1 MQHTH
6 TTTTRTT
13 TTISTNDAAK
23 INQDFD
29 SHILQTEWDKYRTSH
44 LQRHHQR
51 ESSSTDREAELRQR
65 KELFQEQARQVH
77 ERLDDA
83 IDASK
88 AKLADLEVE
97 VGYEINRL
105 YDKFEGY
112 KTTPSSRGECLDV
125 RADLSHCYST
135 LKDGRECQVFIQ
147 KLDRCVTEALRAS
160 S

>member
-65 KELFQEQARQVH
+65 KESFQEQARQVH

-97 VGYEINRL
+97 VGYEIHRL
-105 YDKFEGY
+105 YDKFEG
-112 KTTPSSRGECLDV
+112 
-125 RADLSHCYST
+125 
-135 LKDGRECQVFIQ
+135 
-147 KLDRCVTEALRAS
+147 
-160 S
+160 